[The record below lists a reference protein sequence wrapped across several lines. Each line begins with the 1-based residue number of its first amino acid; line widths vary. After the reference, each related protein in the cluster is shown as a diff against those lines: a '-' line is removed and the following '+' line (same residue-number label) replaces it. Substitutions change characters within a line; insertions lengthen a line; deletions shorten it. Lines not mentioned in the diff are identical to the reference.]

1 MTEFIE
7 EGMLKA
13 NTGGKLDL
21 LCQTAKLWMQGVLA
35 GNWECYSSEH
45 MNNKETRVI
54 ADRQKFNGLDRD
66 QTRCNISLNQ
76 NNPEQGLKS
85 LQVYECQGKKAAE
98 EVGSWGL
105 RKYPSS

>member
-1 MTEFIE
+1 MTEFME

-35 GNWECYSSEH
+35 WNWKCYSSEH
-45 MNNKETRVI
+45 VNNKETKESLLI
-54 ADRQKFNGLDRD
+54 DKSFNGLDRRSN
-66 QTRCNISLNQ
+66 QINISLSQ

-98 EVGSWGL
+98 EKFEASRG
-105 RKYPSS
+105 